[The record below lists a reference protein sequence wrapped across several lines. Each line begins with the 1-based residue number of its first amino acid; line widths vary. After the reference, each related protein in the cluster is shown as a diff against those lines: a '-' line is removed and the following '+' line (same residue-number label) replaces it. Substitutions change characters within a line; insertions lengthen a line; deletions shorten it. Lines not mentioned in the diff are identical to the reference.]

1 MAIRQICYTVTE
13 VGIEPSVKQFG
24 GLQGEHK
31 ATEVIFELS
40 SHFYQS
46 LQSQA
51 EGGQLMY
58 RVKGYDGEGG
68 CASTVPAP
76 LPLEDDENMTLSTV
90 TYPLEEWITRH
101 GGLIKVVLV
110 ITLLKENETEMELF
124 SFPAIIQLKNQP
136 AGKNVSGENFDSPVT
151 LERVIQAA
159 VDAAYSVREDADN
172 GLFKGEK
179 GDQGEQGIQGVQ
191 GPKGDK
197 GEAGVIKFIVVDKL
211 PEVGENAIYLL
222 ATEGGA
228 MENLYDEYIYVDGRW
243 ERIGSIGLEVDLSEY
258 VKNTDYAAN
267 GKAGVVKIS
276 GWSGVTMVTKETIGL
291 SVPSENDIKNR
302 SEHRA
307 ILCKSL
313 DKAVKVGL
321 TTNTETLTDEEKAA
335 ACEWVGITALA
346 IPNIISGG
354 GKSISVND
362 VSPLAH
368 NCSCRLTS
376 DTYEEIIG
384 GSNNLIDLQSV
395 NAGSPDG
402 IEHQTLTTTVNPN
415 GSIILN
421 GELPS
426 DTALRL
432 SIPIIGFEKGKQ
444 YTISLRTSKNEQKQF
459 QFLGFGSDGSP
470 TVGWDEIYHTT
481 KYTFVWDEN
490 TVKYIIDCMFDS
502 TIETGESI
510 TYDNLTIYV
519 QIEEGS
525 TMTEWK
531 PSGGEVET
539 KPYIEDFSTVTV
551 NVDGNSYTPQAD
563 GTVTGIVSV
572 SPDMEV
578 TTDNEHVNIHD
589 FTYNVDTKTYID
601 KAVGTYELVEEITVT
616 EAGMVYR
623 ETTPSG
629 EAYSSLYKNML
640 VSVYNQTSMGCDSC
654 FIYRGNALSASLGSV
669 DAGVYGVFRTEMIA
683 PDIAEWTKSHDSGY
697 LNYCYETTENVSSVA
712 LDNCSVGTVIKIYGA
727 RA

>member
-13 VGIEPSVKQFG
+13 GGIEPSVKQFG
-24 GLQGEHK
+24 GMQGEHK
-31 ATEVIFELS
+31 ATEVVFELS

-51 EGGQLMY
+51 EGGQLMC

-68 CASTVPAP
+68 CASTMPAP

-101 GGLIKVVLV
+101 GGLIKVVLI

-159 VDAAYSVREDADN
+159 VEAAYSVREDADN

-179 GDQGEQGIQGVQ
+179 GDQGEQGPQGEKGERGEQGAQGIQGVQ
-191 GPKGDK
+191 GPKG
-197 GEAGVIKFIVVDKL
+197 EAGAIKFIVVDNL

-228 MENLYDEYIYVDGRW
+228 MENLYDEYIYVDGHW

-258 VKNTDYAAN
+258 MKEPTNETKSYIDY
-267 GKAGVVKIS
+267 V
-276 GWSGVTMVTKETIGL
+276 IGL
-291 SVPSENDIKNR
+291 SGGNKSWVSVDTGNGLAIYGGTQLGIVPPTKDMVLAKNTGR
-302 SEHRA
+302 KA
-307 ILCKSL
+307 ITPSTL
-313 DKAVKVGL
+313 DYAVKVGL

-335 ACEWVGITALA
+335 ACEWVGALPINTEA
-346 IPNIISGG
+346 TGKLRVYGIRANGTQGEFDVAVNVNEAGNGIIPM
-354 GKSISVND
+354 
-362 VSPLAH
+362 
-368 NCSCRLTS
+368 
-376 DTYEEIIG
+376 
-384 GSNNLIDLQSV
+384 
-395 NAGSPDG
+395 
-402 IEHQTLTTTVNPN
+402 
-415 GSIILN
+415 
-421 GELPS
+421 
-426 DTALRL
+426 
-432 SIPIIGFEKGKQ
+432 
-444 YTISLRTSKNEQKQF
+444 
-459 QFLGFGSDGSP
+459 
-470 TVGWDEIYHTT
+470 YHTT
-481 KYTFVWDEN
+481 DDDFIPKAA
-490 TVKYIIDCMFDS
+490 
-502 TIETGESI
+502 
-510 TYDNLTIYV
+510 IY
-519 QIEEGS
+519 
-525 TMTEWK
+525 
-531 PSGGEVET
+531 
-539 KPYIEDFSTVTV
+539 
-551 NVDGNSYTPQAD
+551 
-563 GTVTGIVSV
+563 
-572 SPDMEV
+572 
-578 TTDNEHVNIHD
+578 
-589 FTYNVDTKTYID
+589 TKTPTQD
-601 KAVGTYELVEEITVT
+601 GQAANKAYVDNAVSSYELVEKITVT

-712 LDNCSVGTVIKIYGA
+712 LDNCSVGTVIKIYGVKA
-727 RA
+727 